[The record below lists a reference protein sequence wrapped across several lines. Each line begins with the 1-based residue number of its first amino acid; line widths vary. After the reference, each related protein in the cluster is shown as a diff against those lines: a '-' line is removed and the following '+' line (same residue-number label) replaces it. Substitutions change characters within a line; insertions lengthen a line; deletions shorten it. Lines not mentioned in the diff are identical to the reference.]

1 MIYGF
6 DCDDQEHATDYATAA
21 LLVYAVYR
29 SRDRH
34 RFKVTT
40 DMWGTVQS
48 AVKSAA
54 KRSATLGEFLERL
67 QPKLQCRTLHPRAME
82 VGLKG
87 TIPLVETPDGAF
99 IQLAQPE
106 GQREFLTRVLASC
119 DPQRVLRI
127 LYRETGYV
135 VLLVRERLERE
146 RPIEAR
152 FETVLDEIGA
162 EE

>member
-6 DCDDQEHATDYATAA
+6 DCDDMEHAVDYATAA

-29 SRDRH
+29 SRNRQ
-34 RFKVTT
+34 RFRVTP
-40 DMWGTVQS
+40 DMWGLVQR
-48 AVKSAA
+48 AVKSCA
-54 KRSATLGEFLERL
+54 KRSPTIPAFLDCL
-67 QPKLQCRTLHPRAME
+67 QPKLQCETLHPRAME
-82 VGLKG
+82 VGLSG

-106 GQREFLTRVLASC
+106 GQREFLTRVLSAC
-119 DPQRVLRI
+119 DHKRVLDI
-127 LYRETGYV
+127 LYRETAYV
-135 VLLVRERLERE
+135 VLLVRDRLERE

-162 EE
+162 DE